1 MDGTDAH
8 EIRGTK
14 THRPASN
21 KTSFFTAPKPIQKLF
36 SKVPIVTYP
45 ANELPHRSRRH
56 TSNNVLYIFTTD
68 AGARMDAPSYNPG
81 CLKWQVRQEHI
92 HIGEEAHSVLRIF
105 RHISSFLT
113 SPLSRNHPRIMP
125 RLLAPYHSCS
135 LRHLSTQYPR
145 QSWNPG

>member
-1 MDGTDAH
+1 MDGTDAQ

-14 THRPASN
+14 THRPASR
-21 KTSFFTAPKPIQKLF
+21 TSFFTAPEPIQKLF
-36 SKVPIVTYP
+36 RRVPLVTYP

-56 TSNNVLYIFTTD
+56 TSDNVLYIFTTD

-92 HIGEEAHSVLRIF
+92 HIGEEAHRVLRIF

-113 SPLSRNHPRIMP
+113 SPLSRNHPRITP